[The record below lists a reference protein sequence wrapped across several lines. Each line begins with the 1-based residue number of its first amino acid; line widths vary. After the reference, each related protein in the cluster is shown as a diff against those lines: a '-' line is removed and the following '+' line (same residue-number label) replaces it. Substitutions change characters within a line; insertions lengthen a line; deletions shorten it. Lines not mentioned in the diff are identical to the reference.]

1 MDTILF
7 TAYGR
12 QTTGYKKRFPDTP
25 LPPLDHVFI
34 RSSAGQQWQLFGSN
48 KDIVSPQT
56 PQVGSAE
63 ISLPWFE
70 HVHGN
75 PDTAAGII
83 LKVTGTCQN
92 AANRLLALGGG
103 DVSRAQGNELV
114 ILAYGKYGF
123 KRLEFIERIQK
134 AAELLNG
141 IIPEETVENVTK
153 QIACDCDSDL
163 NGLKQ
168 EFDERFNGHPLPKTI
183 LDEFKRAYVDYH
195 SRREQVFND
204 LFSKKTD
211 TKNGNKFQKIYIKKL
226 TIMLQTF
233 LETSQDLLGEELWTK
248 ELNLPPAAAAIAM
261 LDAPQ

>member
-12 QTTGYKKRFPDTP
+12 KTTGYDKRFPNIH

-34 RSSAGQQWQLFGSN
+34 RSSSGQQWHLFGQ
-48 KDIVSPQT
+48 KDKITPQN
-56 PQVGSAE
+56 PQVGTAK

-75 PDTAAGII
+75 PNTAAGII

-103 DVSRAQGNELV
+103 DVSGAQGNELV

-123 KRLEFIERIQK
+123 KRHEFIEHVRK
-134 AAELLNG
+134 TAERLNG
-141 IIPEETVENVTK
+141 IIPQGTVDNVTR
-153 QIACDCDSDL
+153 QISGDCDSDL

-168 EFDERFNGHPLPKTI
+168 EFDERFHGHPLPNPT
-183 LDEFKRAYVDYH
+183 LNEFKRAYVDYH
-195 SRREQVFND
+195 FRREQVFNE
-204 LFSKKTD
+204 LYSQ
-211 TKNGNKFQKIYIKKL
+211 KNNVKNADKFQKEYIKRVGL
-226 TIMLQTF
+226 MLQEF
-233 LETSQDLLGEELWTK
+233 LETCQDLLGDDLWTK
-248 ELNLPPAAAAIAM
+248 ELNLPPARAAVTM
-261 LDAPQ
+261 LNAPR